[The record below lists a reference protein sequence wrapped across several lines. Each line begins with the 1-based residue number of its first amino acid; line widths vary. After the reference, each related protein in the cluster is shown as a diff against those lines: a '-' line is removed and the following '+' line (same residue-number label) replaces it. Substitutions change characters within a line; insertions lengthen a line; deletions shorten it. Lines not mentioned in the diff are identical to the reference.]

1 MSNTALMT
9 LTANNAE
16 LTEQE
21 ALILA
26 EMQDDSSAFDMQPA
40 RVKIAPGGIGK
51 FLLGEDTEKSFT
63 AIVAISQK
71 IRGYW
76 PDQGTGSP
84 PLCSSPDGVR
94 GYFDPEP
101 TDAQFQAASS
111 TTTPHPGIVL
121 LTNKEALPESFACN
135 RCPMSAW
142 GSEHQR
148 RGGNGK
154 GQACKAMRRLL
165 LIIDDWTL
173 PALMSLPPTSIKIW
187 DSYCSGLAARK
198 SSYFAV
204 KTKFELDTAK
214 AAGGETYNVVQVTLS
229 GKIEEL
235 EQLQLVSEI
244 RRQYREMVSG
254 LPVVAEEYD
263 TRSVDGDED
272 EENIPF

>member
-9 LTANNAE
+9 LTAKSAE

-26 EMQDDSSAFDMQPA
+26 EIQDDSDAFDMQPA

-63 AIVAISQK
+63 AIVALSQK

-76 PDQGTGSP
+76 PDQGTGNP
-84 PLCSSPDGVR
+84 PLCSSPDGNR

-101 TDAQFQAASS
+101 TKAQFEAASG
-111 TTTPHPGIVL
+111 TTAPHPGIVL
-121 LTNKEALPESFACN
+121 LTNNEALPESFSCN
-135 RCPMSAW
+135 RCPMNVW

-154 GQACKAMRRLL
+154 GKACKTMRRLL
-165 LIIDDWTL
+165 LLIDDWTL
-173 PALMSLPPTSIKIW
+173 PALMSLPPTSIKAW
-187 DSYCSGLAARK
+187 DSYCSSLAAK
-198 SSYFAV
+198 KGAYFAV

-214 AAGGETYNVVQVTLS
+214 ATSGETYNVVKVTLV
-229 GKIEEL
+229 GKIEDMA
-235 EQLQLVSEI
+235 QLRLVSEI

-263 TRSVDGDED
+263 TRPVDEEG